1 MWIKWP
7 DTGMNNLILCSV
19 NKTSQR
25 QEHSR
30 AITLKSDH
38 TTLPVLVIIS
48 LKSEFSFAYFS
59 KITSFLR
66 EYICATK
73 NYTKADYVI
82 VKKLR

>member
-7 DTGMNNLILCSV
+7 DTDMNNLILCSV

-48 LKSEFSFAYFS
+48 LKSEFSFAHS
-59 KITSFLR
+59 WENTIHV
-66 EYICATK
+66 CATK